1 MHENDMKVIDNAKN
15 GNKDAMTKLIEDNNG
30 LIWSIVRRFNGR
42 GYDIEDLYQI
52 GTIGFIKAIQRFDTS
67 FEVRLSTY
75 AVPYILG
82 EIKRYIR
89 DDGPIKVSRS
99 IKELNVKILELQREF
114 LHKYGRDISLEEISK
129 ELKISKEEIAMAL
142 DSARPVDSI
151 EDAKYKDN
159 KTDKT
164 VSILEQISTGKDE
177 ETEITN
183 RITIKNLINELKSL
197 PININSIINKE
208 VYKEITN
215 DIYKENDIF
224 FIGRNVDYALCMEG
238 SLKLKEISYIHSEA
252 YAAGELKHGT
262 ISLIDNNTP
271 VFAIVT
277 KDSIKEKTISN
288 IKEVKSR
295 GAKVILVTNDINI
308 DKEIY
313 DVLIEIPK
321 TSDLLQSMLTI
332 VPLQVLSYEIA
343 KLRGCDIDKPKNLA
357 KSVTVE

>member
-99 IKELNVKILELQREF
+99 IKELNVKILELQKEYF
-114 LHKYGRDISLEEISK
+114 NKYGRDITLEEISK
-129 ELKISKEEIAMAL
+129 EFKISKEEITMAM
-142 DSARPVDSI
+142 DSTRPVDSI
-151 EDAKYKDN
+151 ESAKYKDT

-177 ETEITN
+177 QTEITN
-183 RITIKNLINELKSL
+183 RITIKKLIGELDD
-197 PININSIINKE
+197 KE
-208 VYKEITN
+208 KEI
-215 DIYKENDIF
+215 IMLRYYKQKTQMQVSKILGITQVQVSRIERKVLEKMKRKL
-224 FIGRNVDYALCMEG
+224 IG
-238 SLKLKEISYIHSEA
+238 
-252 YAAGELKHGT
+252 
-262 ISLIDNNTP
+262 
-271 VFAIVT
+271 
-277 KDSIKEKTISN
+277 
-288 IKEVKSR
+288 
-295 GAKVILVTNDINI
+295 
-308 DKEIY
+308 
-313 DVLIEIPK
+313 
-321 TSDLLQSMLTI
+321 
-332 VPLQVLSYEIA
+332 
-343 KLRGCDIDKPKNLA
+343 
-357 KSVTVE
+357 

>member
-183 RITIKNLINELKSL
+183 RITIKNLINEL
-197 PININSIINKE
+197 NDNE
-208 VYKEITN
+208 KEI
-215 DIYKENDIF
+215 ILLRYYKQKTQMQVSKILGITQVQVSRIEKKVLEKM
-224 FIGRNVDYALCMEG
+224 RN
-238 SLKLKEISYIHSEA
+238 KLEA
-252 YAAGELKHGT
+252 
-262 ISLIDNNTP
+262 
-271 VFAIVT
+271 V
-277 KDSIKEKTISN
+277 
-288 IKEVKSR
+288 
-295 GAKVILVTNDINI
+295 
-308 DKEIY
+308 
-313 DVLIEIPK
+313 
-321 TSDLLQSMLTI
+321 
-332 VPLQVLSYEIA
+332 
-343 KLRGCDIDKPKNLA
+343 
-357 KSVTVE
+357 